1 MTYLL
6 LSRIR
11 ELIKLFILRS
21 PSFYVVCM
29 TKTNCP
35 LLSRV
40 QLISDELDEIKVR
53 LDTLHEDLEQ
63 GAIDKIDNRINE
75 LLEQIRAKNV
85 SSFVVCKVTG
95 NR

>member
-1 MTYLL
+1 MTYSL
-6 LSRIR
+6 LSRIL

-21 PSFYVVCM
+21 PSIYVVCM
-29 TKTNCP
+29 TKTNR
-35 LLSRV
+35 LLPSRV

-63 GAIDKIDNRINE
+63 GAIDKIDSRINE

-85 SSFVVCKVTG
+85 SNLSWL
-95 NR
+95 

>member
-1 MTYLL
+1 
-6 LSRIR
+6 
-11 ELIKLFILRS
+11 
-21 PSFYVVCM
+21 M
-29 TKTNCP
+29 TKTNCV
-35 LLSRV
+35 LSSRV

-85 SSFVVCKVTG
+85 STKQFRCLQI
-95 NR
+95 NRQLMK